1 MVTKAKERSPL
12 KKKVC
17 EDCEQS
23 KNISE
28 FYNGDKMFFPSG
40 KISICKT
47 CALRVVE
54 ENGHEGLLGLLRM
67 LNKPLYQDMY
77 KNDVGDYVRMMNSMP
92 QYKNV
97 TFMQSDSLV
106 ELTSI
111 NSVKRAKPTELT
123 ENELRESEEF
133 WALGYTEAEYIW
145 LNAEYA
151 DYLNRYDVDSKTLE
165 NLIREI
171 CLVQLD
177 IRNARS
183 AKRDVKNEL
192 KAYNDLLTA
201 ANLKPS
207 QETGAMAVDQ
217 ETFGTFIKKLE
228 NERPVSTPDPTW
240 QDVDNIGKYIRTF
253 FLGNMA
259 KLFGKENK
267 FQTEFEEEMDKYTV
281 KPPREE
287 DVQ

>member
-1 MVTKAKERSPL
+1 MVAKTIEKTPP

-17 EDCEQS
+17 ENCNVN
-23 KNISE
+23 KNFSE
-28 FYNGDKMFFPSG
+28 YYNGDKMFFPSG
-40 KISICKT
+40 KINICKT
-47 CALRVVE
+47 CALKIVE
-54 ENGHEGLLGLLRM
+54 TNGHDGLLGLLRM
-67 LNKPLYQDMY
+67 LNKPFYQDLF
-77 KNDVGDYVRMMNSMP
+77 KDDVGDYVRMVNSMP
-92 QYKNV
+92 QYRNV
-97 TFMQSDSLV
+97 TFIQSDSLV
-106 ELTSI
+106 ELMNPATF
-111 NSVKRAKPTELT
+111 KRVKPTELT
-123 ENELRESEEF
+123 PEEMKESEDF
-133 WALGYTEAEYIW
+133 WGLGLSEPEIIYLNHEY
-145 LNAEYA
+145 E

-201 ANLKPS
+201 ANLKPV
-207 QETGAMAVDQ
+207 QETGAQAVDQ

-228 NERPVSTPDPTW
+228 NERPVSTPDPMW
-240 QDVDNIGKYIRTF
+240 ADVDNVGKYIRTF

-267 FQTEFEEEMDKYTV
+267 FQTEYEDEMQKYTV
-281 KPPREE
+281 KPPRE
-287 DVQ
+287 DD